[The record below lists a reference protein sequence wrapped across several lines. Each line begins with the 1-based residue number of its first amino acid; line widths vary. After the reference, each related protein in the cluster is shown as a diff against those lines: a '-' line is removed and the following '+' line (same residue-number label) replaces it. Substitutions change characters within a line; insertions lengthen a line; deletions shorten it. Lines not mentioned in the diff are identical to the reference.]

1 VLLHLPTVKAWLRDA
16 VKTVMESLGIQ
27 AYAYVPNEPHAPCFY
42 PAEAIIVPQT
52 TMVGSADVD
61 LTCRILTSAAEDADG
76 QLLLDELI
84 SMSGDYSIWAAL
96 EAARGAPG
104 ALALDGACDDIYVRR
119 FDGYRMVPGP
129 NETSFY
135 GANLTVRILGSAA

>member
-1 VLLHLPTVKAWLRDA
+1 VLLHLPTVKAGLRDA
-16 VKTVMESLGIQ
+16 VKSAMEPLGIQ
-27 AYAYVPNEPHAPCFY
+27 CSAYVPNEPKAPCFY

-52 TMVGSADVD
+52 TFRGSADVD
-61 LTCRILTSAAEDADG
+61 LTCRILTSAAEDLDG

-84 SMSGDYSIWAAL
+84 SMSGDYSIWTAL
-96 EAARGAPG
+96 EAARGANG
-104 ALALDGACDDIYVRR
+104 ELALDGACDDIHVRR

-129 NETSFY
+129 NGTSFY